1 VTTRT
6 KAFIGGGVALAL
18 IAGGAFFIF
27 TNKDLEDVPVLGSF
41 VEPAKC
47 PLTGVEPKN
56 EKIVE
61 RPAVALKI
69 ENNIA
74 AYPLSGLDDADVVY
88 EEVVEGGLTRFLAV
102 YHCGDADK
110 AGPVRSARAIDPGI
124 MLPYTRI
131 LAAAGA
137 NEGVMAELE
146 RADVLTISE
155 SSAGDAMSRAER
167 PGISSEHTLYGDTAA
182 LRKLGAKRFDEAPS
196 DDLFEFGD
204 LDGNSKKATSVTV
217 NMSSTVV
224 RYEWDGKQWRRIDHD
239 APLAM
244 ETGTE
249 ITVDNV
255 LLEQHTVNLS
265 TEFADV
271 IGSASTEIEDVTGQ
285 GKAVLFRDG
294 RQIVGRWSRDS
305 IEGPVVF
312 ETKQGDAMVLA
323 EGTTWIE
330 LVPDDKGDVKGSFS
344 VEK

>member
-27 TNKDLEDVPVLGSF
+27 TNKDLDDVPVLGSF

-47 PLTGVEPKN
+47 PLTGLEPKN
-56 EKIVE
+56 EKVVE

-74 AYPLSGLDDADVVY
+74 AYPLTGLEDADVVY
-88 EEVVEGGLTRFLAV
+88 EEVVEGGLTRFLAI
-102 YHCGDADK
+102 YHCGDARK
-110 AGPVRSARAIDPGI
+110 AGPVRSARTIDPGI
-124 MLPYTRI
+124 MVPYTRI
-131 LAAAGA
+131 LAAAGGNDA
-137 NEGVMAELE
+137 VLAELE
-146 RADVLTISE
+146 NADVVIIDE

-167 PGISSEHTLYGDTAA
+167 PGISSEHTLYGDTTA
-182 LRKLGAKRFDEAPS
+182 LRKLGSKRYKDAPS

-204 LDGNSKKATSVTV
+204 LEGKSKKVTSVTV
-217 NMSSTVV
+217 NMSSTIV
-224 RYEWDGKQWRRIDHD
+224 RYEWNGEQWRRIDHD

-244 ETGTE
+244 ESGTE
-249 ITVDNV
+249 IAVDNV

-265 TEFADV
+265 DTLGDV
-271 IGSASTEIEDVTGQ
+271 IGSASTEIADVTGQ

-294 RQIVGRWSRDS
+294 RQIVGRWTRDS
-305 IEGPVVF
+305 IEDPVVF
-312 ETKQGDAMVLA
+312 ETKAGDAMVLA

-330 LVPDDKGDVKGSFS
+330 LVPDDQGDVKGSFT